1 MLVEVMDFKLNVF
14 DKLMIINVGS
24 SAFYQKGVFNMNS
37 YIYLD
42 HAATSPMNGQVIEAM
57 TTAMQHVFGN
67 ASSIHGAGREARKY
81 LDDAREVLANSIG
94 AHAGE
99 IIFTSGGTEADNSAI
114 LGTVYARANE
124 GKHIITTQVEHHAVL
139 HTCEKLEREGFDVT
153 YLPVDQMGCVAVED
167 VQKALR
173 EDTILVTIMYGN
185 NEVGTIQPIAEIG
198 ELLRNHQATFH
209 TDAVQAYGLEA
220 IDVDQLQV
228 DLLSVS
234 AHKIN
239 GPKGIGFLYQK
250 TGTPLASY
258 ALGGAQEKKRR
269 AGTENIPAIIG
280 FAKAVQVANKL
291 REEKRSLY
299 NHFKQIMLDVFSQE
313 KLAFHVNGNEEQSL
327 PHILNIS
334 FDGME
339 VESFLVN
346 LDMAGICVSS
356 GSACT
361 AGSIDP
367 SHVLVAMFG
376 QGAEELRNSIRFS
389 FGQDLTEKDIRSAA
403 EKTAQIVKKLAKK

>member
-1 MLVEVMDFKLNVF
+1 
-14 DKLMIINVGS
+14 
-24 SAFYQKGVFNMNS
+24 MNS

-57 TTAMQHVFGN
+57 TTAMQEVFGN
-67 ASSIHGAGREARKY
+67 ASSIHKAGREARKY
-81 LDDAREVLANSIG
+81 LDDARELLAKSIG
-94 AHAGE
+94 AQAGE
-99 IIFTSGGTEADNSAI
+99 IIFTSGGTEADNMAI

-139 HTCEKLEREGFDVT
+139 HTCEKLERDGFEVT
-153 YLPVDQMGCVAVED
+153 YLPVDQKGRVAIED

-173 EDTILVTIMYGN
+173 DDTILVTIMYGN

-198 ELLRNHQATFH
+198 ALLREHSAIFH
-209 TDAVQAYGLEA
+209 TDAVQAYGLES
-220 IDVDQLQV
+220 IDVNELQV

-239 GPKGIGFLYQK
+239 GPKGVGFLYQK
-250 TGTPLASY
+250 AGTPLASY

-269 AGTENIPAIIG
+269 AGTENIPAIIA
-280 FAKAVQVANKL
+280 FATAVQVANEL

-299 NHFKQIMLDVFSQE
+299 NHFKQIMLAVFSQE
-313 KLAFHVNGNEEQSL
+313 KLAFHVNGDEVDSL
-327 PHILNIS
+327 PHVLNIS
-334 FDGME
+334 FAGME

-346 LDMAGICVSS
+346 LDMAGIYVSS

-376 QGAEELRNSIRFS
+376 QSAEELRNSIRFS
-389 FGQDLTEKDIRSAA
+389 FGQGLTEKDIQDAA
-403 EKTAQIVKKLAKK
+403 EKTALIVKKLAKK

>member
-1 MLVEVMDFKLNVF
+1 MDVLFICAKVKCQRQLRRGVI
-14 DKLMIINVGS
+14 D
-24 SAFYQKGVFNMNS
+24 QKGVFNMNS

-57 TTAMQHVFGN
+57 TTAMQQVFGN

-81 LDDAREVLANSIG
+81 LDNARELLAKSIG
-94 AHAGE
+94 AQAGE
-99 IIFTSGGTEADNSAI
+99 IIFTSGGTEADNTAI

-139 HTCEKLEREGFDVT
+139 HTCEKLERDGFEVT
-153 YLPVDQMGCVAVED
+153 YLPVDQLGRVAVED
-167 VQKALR
+167 VQEALR

-198 ELLRNHQATFH
+198 ELLREHHATFH
-209 TDAVQAYGLEA
+209 TDAVQAYGLEK
-220 IDVDQLQV
+220 IDVNQLQV

-239 GPKGIGFLYQK
+239 GPKGVGFLYQK
-250 TGTPLASY
+250 TGTPLASF

-280 FAKAVQVANKL
+280 FATAVQVANKL

-299 NHFKQIMLDVFSQE
+299 NHFKQIMLEVFTQE
-313 KLAFHVNGNEEQSL
+313 KLAFHVNGEEKHSL
-327 PHILNIS
+327 PHVLNIS
-334 FDGME
+334 FKGME

-389 FGQDLTEKDIRSAA
+389 FGQDLTENDIRDAA
-403 EKTAQIVKKLAKK
+403 EKTAQIVKKLANK

>member
-1 MLVEVMDFKLNVF
+1 
-14 DKLMIINVGS
+14 
-24 SAFYQKGVFNMNS
+24 MNS

-57 TTAMQHVFGN
+57 TTAMQEVFGN
-67 ASSIHGAGREARKY
+67 ASSIHKAGREARKY
-81 LDDAREVLANSIG
+81 LDDARELLAKSIG
-94 AHAGE
+94 AQAGE
-99 IIFTSGGTEADNSAI
+99 IIFTSGGTEADNMAI
-114 LGTVYARANE
+114 LGAVYARANE

-139 HTCEKLEREGFDVT
+139 HTCEKLERDGFEVT
-153 YLPVDQMGCVAVED
+153 YLPVDQKGRVAIED

-173 EDTILVTIMYGN
+173 DDTILVTIMYGN

-198 ELLRNHQATFH
+198 ALLREHSAIFH
-209 TDAVQAYGLEA
+209 TDAVQAYGLES
-220 IDVDQLQV
+220 IDVNELQV

-239 GPKGIGFLYQK
+239 GPKGVGFLYQK
-250 TGTPLASY
+250 AGTPLASY

-269 AGTENIPAIIG
+269 AGTENIPAIIA
-280 FAKAVQVANKL
+280 FATAVQVANEL

-299 NHFKQIMLDVFSQE
+299 NHFKQIMLAVFSQE
-313 KLAFHVNGNEEQSL
+313 KLAFHVNGDEVDSL
-327 PHILNIS
+327 PHVLNIS
-334 FDGME
+334 FAGME

-346 LDMAGICVSS
+346 LDMAGIYVSS

-376 QGAEELRNSIRFS
+376 QSAEELRNSIRFS
-389 FGQDLTEKDIRSAA
+389 FGQGLTEKDIQDAA